1 MKTSNLIVF
10 GLLLALLASSCSK
23 TISFSSSTIVP
34 AATGQVKI
42 KKDKNRNYGI
52 TVDVLNLAEPKMLSP
67 AREAYIVWMEA
78 GRDPVKKLGQIY
90 PSSGLFSKALKGSLK
105 ATSIE
110 EPNLVFI
117 TAENNTDVQYPSGDV
132 ILTTR
137 R

>member
-1 MKTSNLIVF
+1 MKTINLIVF
-10 GLLLALLASSCSK
+10 GLMLAFLASSCSR

-42 KKDKNRNYGI
+42 KKDKNRNYAI
-52 TVDVLNLAEPKMLSP
+52 TVEVLNLAEPKMLSP
-67 AREAYIVWMEA
+67 AREAYVVWMEA
-78 GRDPVKKLGQIY
+78 GREPVKKLGQIN
-90 PSSGLFSKALKGSLK
+90 PSSGLFSKTLKARLN

-110 EPNLVFI
+110 EPNHVFI
-117 TAENNTDVQYPSGDV
+117 TAENNIDVQYPNGDV

>member
-10 GLLLALLASSCSK
+10 GLLLTFLASSCSK

-42 KKDKNRNYGI
+42 KKDKNRNYSI
-52 TVDVLNLAEPKMLSP
+52 TVEVLNLAEPKMLSP
-67 AREAYIVWMEA
+67 AKEAYVVWMEA
-78 GRDPVKKLGQIY
+78 GREPVKKLGQIN
-90 PSSGLFSKALKGSLK
+90 PSSGLFSKTLKGSLN

-110 EPNLVFI
+110 EPNHVFI
-117 TAENNTDVQYPSGDV
+117 TAENNVDVQYPNGDV